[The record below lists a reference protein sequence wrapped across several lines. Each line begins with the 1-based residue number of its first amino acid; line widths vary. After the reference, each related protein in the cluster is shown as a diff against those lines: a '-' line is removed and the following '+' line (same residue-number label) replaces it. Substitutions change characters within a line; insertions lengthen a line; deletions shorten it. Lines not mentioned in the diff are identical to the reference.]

1 MDIIREVENH
11 LNNEKEYNSFFN
23 IYSFT
28 NENISSY
35 IPFFDLKN
43 KSLLTVGSSCDQV
56 LNASYSGCEDITVCD
71 VCSLTKYYYYL
82 KLASLLELNRDEFLK
97 FLCETYNGIEK
108 NPYLLNKRTFN
119 KIKNTL
125 RNLDYDSYYL
135 WIYLLSN
142 YDINKLEKIFRN
154 DINIKKDIIYC
165 NEYLKS
171 DKNFKHLKSLIMNTK
186 VNFINGNVVNEKY
199 DRLFDNIWL
208 SNVAHYLTN
217 DEINNMFLNNEKAL
231 SINGKMLLCYLWN
244 KEIYFNKE
252 LNKYITERI
261 ILPGSNIHEDNSILI
276 YKKTL

>member
-82 KLASLLELNRDEFLK
+82 KIASLLELNRDEFLK

-108 NPYLLNKRTFN
+108 NP
-119 KIKNTL
+119 
-125 RNLDYDSYYL
+125 
-135 WIYLLSN
+135 
-142 YDINKLEKIFRN
+142 
-154 DINIKKDIIYC
+154 
-165 NEYLKS
+165 
-171 DKNFKHLKSLIMNTK
+171 
-186 VNFINGNVVNEKY
+186 
-199 DRLFDNIWL
+199 
-208 SNVAHYLTN
+208 
-217 DEINNMFLNNEKAL
+217 
-231 SINGKMLLCYLWN
+231 
-244 KEIYFNKE
+244 
-252 LNKYITERI
+252 
-261 ILPGSNIHEDNSILI
+261 
-276 YKKTL
+276 